1 MSKFSQKPSLIFP
14 YHQAIK
20 WLGLVV
26 LLFAL
31 AGLIFKII
39 YSQLDSL
46 KPVPELISL
55 GLIFIFFSKEKID
68 DERIHQ
74 FKFRS
79 LSLGFL
85 YSYFLTFGFQYLFS
99 RAATAHEFIAVA
111 MTFATSIYY
120 FAKSKS

>member
-1 MSKFSQKPSLIFP
+1 MKKLSQKQSLLFP

-20 WLGLVV
+20 WLGLTV
-26 LLFAL
+26 LLFAVAAL
-31 AGLIFKII
+31 AFKLIHR
-39 YSQLDSL
+39 QWDSL

-55 GLIFIFFSKEKID
+55 GLVFIFFSKEKMD

-74 FKFRS
+74 LKFRS

-99 RAATAHEFIAVA
+99 RAATAHEFIATA
-111 MTFATSIYY
+111 MVFTTAIYY
-120 FAKSKS
+120 FAKSKV